1 MPFIFGYYDYL
12 WLILAAAA
20 LGMIAQGAVQSTY
33 RRYSA
38 VAARSGVTAAQA
50 AQAILQSAGVSDV
63 SIGHSRPGGLTDH
76 YDPRQ
81 KALRLSDGVYD
92 SISIAALGVAAH
104 EAGHAIQHAQGY
116 APLSIRNSI
125 VPIVNFGSRAS
136 MPLLLVGLFL
146 NSYTLAM
153 AGVVLYGFA
162 VAFQLITLPVE
173 LNASNRAMRA
183 LTASGLLA
191 PDEAGKARKVLNAA
205 ASTYLAAAFAAI
217 AQLMRLLS
225 IAGRRRRD

>member
-50 AQAILQSAGVSDV
+50 AQAILQSAGVNDV

-92 SISIAALGVAAH
+92 STSIAALGVAAH

-153 AGVVLYGFA
+153 
-162 VAFQLITLPVE
+162 VAWCST
-173 LNASNRAMRA
+173 A
-183 LTASGLLA
+183 LRWPFSSS
-191 PDEAGKARKVLNAA
+191 PFRW
-205 ASTYLAAAFAAI
+205 S
-217 AQLMRLLS
+217 
-225 IAGRRRRD
+225 